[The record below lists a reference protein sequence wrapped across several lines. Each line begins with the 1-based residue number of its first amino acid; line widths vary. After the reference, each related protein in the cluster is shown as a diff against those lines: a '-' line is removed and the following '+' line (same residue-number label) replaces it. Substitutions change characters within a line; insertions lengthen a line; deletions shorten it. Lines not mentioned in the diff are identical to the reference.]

1 MALTVEKIFNLDERI
16 QARELINQKRNL
28 GLGALAPKGY
38 GALVAA
44 TGGLTDA
51 TVGPGGV
58 FGSEDPLLKEKTALE
73 KAMAETQSML
83 TPEEMSDPTKLY
95 TALMQNAGKSG
106 VSAKGMLGLQELMN
120 QQVTARK
127 AVETTSS
134 AKDLANEIALLKIRQ
149 GEDKIA
155 DQIKTKTNSDF
166 EKLFKTDLAPGS
178 QRLQRI
184 MNSLGLAD
192 LDRDKRTMLEEEI
205 KTELLETYR
214 KEGNKM
220 SMVELLDPVTKAVV
234 GKYDIDMNFIMD
246 DEITLKNTEQKSSD
260 LDTKFS
266 DILSE
271 FEKSKTKK

>member
-44 TGGLTDA
+44 SGGLTDA

-83 TPEEMSDPTKLY
+83 TPEEMADPTKLY
-95 TALMQNAGKSG
+95 TVLMQNAGKSG

-127 AVETTSS
+127 AVETTQS
-134 AKDLANEIALLKIRQ
+134 AKDLSNQIQLLKVEQ
-149 GEDKIA
+149 AKDKRD
-155 DQIKTKTNSDF
+155 DQVKTKANQDF
-166 EKLFKTDLAPGS
+166 DRLFKTPLASGS
-178 QRLQRI
+178 QRLNSI

-192 LDRDKRTMLEEEI
+192 LDRDKRSMLEEEI
-205 KTELLETYR
+205 KTEVLKEYR

-220 SMVELLDPVTKAVV
+220 SMVELLDPVTKAIV
-234 GKYDIDMNFIMD
+234 GKYDIDMNFMFD
-246 DEITLKNTEQKSSD
+246 DEITLKNTEQESSD

>member
-1 MALTVEKIFNLDERI
+1 
-16 QARELINQKRNL
+16 
-28 GLGALAPKGY
+28 
-38 GALVAA
+38 
-44 TGGLTDA
+44 
-51 TVGPGGV
+51 
-58 FGSEDPLLKEKTALE
+58 
-73 KAMAETQSML
+73 
-83 TPEEMSDPTKLY
+83 
-95 TALMQNAGKSG
+95 
-106 VSAKGMLGLQELMN
+106 MN

>member
-58 FGSEDPLLKEKTALE
+58 FGSEDPLLKEKAALE
-73 KAMAETQSML
+73 KAMTDTQSML
-83 TPEEMSDPTKLY
+83 TPEEMADPTKLY

-106 VSAKGMLGLQELMN
+106 VSARGMLGLQELMN

>member
-28 GLGALAPKGY
+28 NLGALAPKGY

-44 TGGLTDA
+44 TSGLTDA

-73 KAMAETQSML
+73 KAMTDTQSML
-83 TPEEMSDPTKLY
+83 TPEEMADPTKLY
-95 TALMQNAGKSG
+95 TVLMQNAGKSG
-106 VSAKGMLGLQELMN
+106 VSARGMLGLQELMN

-127 AVETTSS
+127 AVENTQS
-134 AKDLANEIALLKIRQ
+134 AKDLANELQLIKVEQAR
-149 GEDKIA
+149 DKNA
-155 DQIKTKTNSDF
+155 EQVKTRANQDF
-166 EKLFKTDLAPGS
+166 DRLFKPLGS
-178 QRLQRI
+178 GSLRLQRI

-192 LDRDKRTMLEEEI
+192 LDQDKRIMLEEEI
-205 KTELLETYR
+205 KTNVLEEYR
-214 KEGNKM
+214 KEDNKM
-220 SMVELLDPVTKAVV
+220 SMVELLDPVTKAVI
-234 GKYDIDMNFIMD
+234 GKYNIDMNFIMD

-266 DILSE
+266 DILTE